1 VAPITDVGDGRL
13 RVAATQLLS
22 RNAIS
27 GWEVVWRAVEANAA
41 FANDLFSTLA
51 LDQYSRLTSD
61 LVRDL
66 RVDRLADMYIWLAE
80 HGAAARQEYRFGVIT
95 PANALVWL
103 GRVVLTQLGDRGTA
117 ATSAE
122 IRRIQERLPGEP
134 FDFISKATDELV
146 RRNTGRPLSLA
157 QLIPFK
163 GSDDAPS
170 IRDGDKTP
178 AETEK
183 HLLPIREWNDLAIS
197 FTSDERVT
205 VKFTGADAETRSY
218 EEMGFANGRG
228 GKPSLAW
235 IALRELSSGP
245 GKSKGMD
252 KKREQDIRKRLRK
265 FSPIDANPLLF
276 EKTARIQYP
285 VQA

>member
-1 VAPITDVGDGRL
+1 
-13 RVAATQLLS
+13 
-22 RNAIS
+22 
-27 GWEVVWRAVEANAA
+27 
-41 FANDLFSTLA
+41 
-51 LDQYSRLTSD
+51 
-61 LVRDL
+61 
-66 RVDRLADMYIWLAE
+66 M
-80 HGAAARQEYRFGVIT
+80 
-95 PANALVWL
+95 
-103 GRVVLTQLGDRGTA
+103 
-117 ATSAE
+117 
-122 IRRIQERLPGEP
+122 
-134 FDFISKATDELV
+134 
-146 RRNTGRPLSLA
+146 SLA

-245 GKSKGMD
+245 GKSKGD
-252 KKREQDIRKRLRK
+252 G
-265 FSPIDANPLLF
+265 
-276 EKTARIQYP
+276 
-285 VQA
+285 